1 MVWTTALRFYFE
13 KENTCQLHWH
23 TLNVVGLSP
32 CLATG
37 PVPGVP
43 SLSAEHKMK
52 AVGEGIFFR
61 DIGFHFPLVCGES
74 LFLGRGGYC

>member
-1 MVWTTALRFYFE
+1 MVWTTALCSYFG

-23 TLNVVGLSP
+23 TLNIVGLSP

-37 PVPGVP
+37 PVPGMP
-43 SLSAEHKMK
+43 CLSAEHKMK
-52 AVGEGIFFR
+52 AVGE

-74 LFLGRGGYC
+74 RSFLGREGHC